1 MHPAHRFRNQSQGL
15 GRCLSALPFDFNARA
30 CYPTRLG
37 GGSFDGA
44 AGTPVLE
51 PLQAMIE
58 ALKSD
63 AIVEKLGGRF
73 KLTALIQRR
82 LKELIMDGARPLV
95 ERRGRT
101 DLEIV
106 IEEILQD
113 KITPDFTES
122 GYAPPKTGKKR

>member
-1 MHPAHRFRNQSQGL
+1 
-15 GRCLSALPFDFNARA
+15 
-30 CYPTRLG
+30 
-37 GGSFDGA
+37 
-44 AGTPVLE
+44 
-51 PLQAMIE
+51 MIE

-63 AIVEKLGGRF
+63 DIVNKVGGKF

-82 LKELIMDGARPLV
+82 LGELIEGARPLV

-113 KITPDFTES
+113 KITFQLAEGETPD
-122 GYAPPKTGKKR
+122 APRQ